1 MTRAEFTPCLA
12 VLSAATGH
20 AFTADQA
27 TVWFDLMRDL
37 DVAALQAA
45 VKRVLLEREYPGLPP
60 LGQIRR
66 YATEATHGTSVSAV
80 RAFARVHEAI
90 SQFGYLDPAGARK
103 YLGPEIW
110 AVVQGIAGWD
120 RICDSPIDQRASL
133 FAQFR
138 DGWNRQEDRR
148 ANQLRLP
155 EALRPTD
162 RIGERPEPHPA
173 VRLLADSL
181 GERTA

>member
-1 MTRAEFTPCLA
+1 MTRHEFTPCLA

-20 AFTADQA
+20 AFTTEQA
-27 TVWFDLMRDL
+27 TVWFDLLGDL

-45 VKRVLLEREYPGLPP
+45 VKRVLMEREYPGLPP

-66 YATEATHGTSVSAV
+66 YATEATHGTSVTAE

-90 SQFGYLDPAGARK
+90 SRYGYPDPAGARQS
-103 YLGPEIW
+103 LGPEIW
-110 AVVQGIAGWD
+110 AVMQGIGGWD
-120 RICDSPIDQRASL
+120 RICDSPIDQRSAL

-138 DGWNRQEDRR
+138 DGWIRQEGRR

-155 EALRPTD
+155 AALRPAD
-162 RIGERPEPHPA
+162 RIGERPETHPA
-173 VRLLADSL
+173 VRLLADSI